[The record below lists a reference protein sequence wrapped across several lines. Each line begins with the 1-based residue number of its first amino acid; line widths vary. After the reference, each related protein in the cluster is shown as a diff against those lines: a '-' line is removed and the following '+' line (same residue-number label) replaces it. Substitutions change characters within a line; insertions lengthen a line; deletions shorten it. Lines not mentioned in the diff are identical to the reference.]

1 MARWRAARRE
11 APGRAADR
19 PDGGGCAPVSSRCSD
34 RRSAALALALTV
46 ASTGVLDQLE
56 HATVK
61 ARFAKRGEQP
71 TAKDVVI
78 VALDDASIDDLHVV
92 APPGPRTL
100 HARLLKRLRA
110 AKPRVI
116 AYDIRF
122 YRRRSDREDGPLKLA
137 ISRAQHVVLAATTV
151 YEGGETR
158 VLGSTATVESL
169 GAHVGVAG
177 FPPTA
182 DIYYD
187 RMTQTADGLPTFA
200 YEAARLAGARP
211 PSRELDGKGIAD
223 RLRRTAG
230 NVGAAALLGRR
241 RGAGSRAPRCAT
253 RSSWSAGSTT
263 PRRRTSTPPRRPA
276 TS

>member
-1 MARWRAARRE
+1 M
-11 APGRAADR
+11 
-19 PDGGGCAPVSSRCSD
+19 
-34 RRSAALALALTV
+34 
-46 ASTGVLDQLE
+46 LDQFE

-61 ARFAKRGEQP
+61 ARFAQRGDQP

-78 VALDDASIDDLHVV
+78 VALDEDSIRDLKVV

-100 HARLLKRLRA
+100 HASLLKRLRA

-122 YRRRSDREDGPLKLA
+122 YRRRSEREDGPLKLA
-137 ISRAQHVVLAATTV
+137 ISRTQHVVLAATKV

-158 VLGSTATVESL
+158 VLGSTAVVESL

-182 DIYYD
+182 NIYYD

-200 YEAARLAGARP
+200 YEAARLAAPGCPLASSTGR
-211 PSRELDGKGIAD
+211 D
-223 RLRRTAG
+223 R
-230 NVGAAALLGRR
+230 
-241 RGAGSRAPRCAT
+241 
-253 RSSWSAGSTT
+253 
-263 PRRRTSTPPRRPA
+263 
-276 TS
+276 